1 MKQKVMISQ
10 PMKGKTK
17 EEILKE
23 REKAIKF
30 LEKKGYEF
38 VNTFFEIENP
48 NKNKNEPVYFLGK
61 SISKMSECDAVYFV
75 KGWENTRG
83 CVIEHEIAKQYNL
96 TIIY

>member
-10 PMKGKTK
+10 PMAGKTK

-30 LEKKGYEF
+30 LESKGYEF
-38 VNTFFEIENP
+38 VDTFFEIDNT
-48 NKNKNEPVYFLGK
+48 NKNVPLHYLAK
-61 SISKMSECDAVYFV
+61 SILKMSECDGVFFL
-75 KGWENTRG
+75 KEWENARG
-83 CVIEHEIAKQYNL
+83 CKIEHEIAKQYDL